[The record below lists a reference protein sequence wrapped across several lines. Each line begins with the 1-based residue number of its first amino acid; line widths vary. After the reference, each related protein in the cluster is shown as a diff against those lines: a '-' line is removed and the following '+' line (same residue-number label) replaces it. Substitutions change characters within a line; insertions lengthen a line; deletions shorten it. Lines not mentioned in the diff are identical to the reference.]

1 MDSQKKHVVVTG
13 AAGRLGSQM
22 AIDLSLGGYRVTR
35 LRRSDL
41 DISSAL
47 AVNTTMD
54 ALRPDV
60 IVNCSAYNAV
70 DAAESNADHAFAAN
84 AHGPAALAA
93 AAARVDAV
101 LVHYSTDFVFD
112 GAAAEPYEEDSAT
125 NPLNV
130 YGASKLA
137 GEQEVGAI
145 PRHYILRVE
154 SLFGGRAV
162 GQRAT
167 VDFIADN
174 LYAGESV
181 RAIIDRTVSPSEVG
195 DVVRTTTGLIE
206 GNAPFGTYHCVASG
220 STTWYELAREIAQ
233 YRGRG
238 RVIPVEADEFP
249 TVAPRPRYCALSNSK
264 LLGQGIMMPTWR
276 TALRRHLA
284 VREIPA
290 QAASVRVRTA

>member
-1 MDSQKKHVVVTG
+1 MHTQRKHVVVTG
-13 AAGRLGSQM
+13 AAGRLGSQT

-41 DISSAL
+41 DISNAL
-47 AVNTTMD
+47 SVNTAID

-70 DAAESNADHAFAAN
+70 DAAESNVDQAFAIN

-112 GAAAEPYEEDSAT
+112 GVACEPYSEESPT

-145 PRHYILRVE
+145 ARHYILRVE
-154 SLFGGRAV
+154 SLFGGRPL
-162 GQRAT
+162 GQTAT
-167 VDFIADN
+167 VDFIADK
-174 LYAGESV
+174 LCRGESV
-181 RAIIDRTVSPSEVG
+181 KAIIDRTVSPSHVG
-195 DVVRTTTGLIE
+195 DVVRATVALIE
-206 GNAPFGTYHCVASG
+206 GYAPFGTYHCVTSG
-220 STTWYELAREIAQ
+220 STNWYELAREISL
-233 YRGRG
+233 YCGRG
-238 RVIPVEADEFP
+238 VVIPVEADEFP
-249 TVAPRPRYCALSNSK
+249 TIAPRPKYCALSNHK
-264 LLGQGIMMPTWR
+264 LRDVGVNMPAWR

-284 VREIPA
+284 LRAVPA
-290 QAASVRVRTA
+290 QAASARVTTT